1 MNGSMNTTIIALA
14 VLCIAFIA
22 LMLVWNGH
30 IKKKNAAFRAEIES
44 GMFISLDEFEKN
56 WISDRYGNKGLAGY
70 KYNDGP
76 GCYVIMIYGSEPS
89 NPGGD
94 DYENIYIGQSVK
106 VCQRVH
112 NHFNGKGNGDV
123 YADRKMGKHLYVHF
137 EACSKEEMNALEKRL
152 ISVFGATRSYNKT
165 RGGSAQR

>member
-1 MNGSMNTTIIALA
+1 
-14 VLCIAFIA
+14 
-22 LMLVWNGH
+22 
-30 IKKKNAAFRAEIES
+30 
-44 GMFISLDEFEKN
+44 
-56 WISDRYGNKGLAGY
+56 
-70 KYNDGP
+70 
-76 GCYVIMIYGSEPS
+76 MIYGSELS

-123 YADRKMGKHLYVHF
+123 YADRKMGKHLCVPF
-137 EACSKEEMNALEKRL
+137 ETCSKEGMNALEKRL